1 MCRSDS
7 DCNRCVGL
15 ARSLVGN
22 LRPMK
27 VVVTG
32 GAGFLG
38 RRLALRLLD
47 RGSLIGPSNAQEP
60 IDSLVLVDVGAAP
73 GPTDG
78 LDGRAEFVIGDVT
91 EPELVRTLVDR
102 DDISVFHLASMVSAG
117 CELDFDNALRVNIGG
132 ASAVLDACRAR
143 GAQPRFVF
151 TSSIA
156 AFGGLAVSDVAGDT
170 TKLTPETTY
179 GTTKAICE
187 LLLNEYT
194 RKGFVDG
201 RSARL
206 PTVVIRPGRPNAAA
220 SSWVSGVFREPLN
233 GNECVLPV
241 DPRTRVPISGY
252 RTIVDNLI
260 RMHEVDGATLGADR
274 ALNLPS
280 LDVTAQEMI
289 DELRQTASDR
299 ALGPIRI
306 HPDPVIEAIIGGWPQ
321 RWSSERATAIGFVR
335 DESVEAIIRSY
346 VADFLESSS

>member
-1 MCRSDS
+1 
-7 DCNRCVGL
+7 
-15 ARSLVGN
+15 
-22 LRPMK
+22 MK

-47 RGSLIGPSNAQEP
+47 RGSLMGQSNAQEP
-60 IDSLVLVDVGAAP
+60 IDSLVLLDVVAAP
-73 GPTDG
+73 GPPDG
-78 LDGRAEFVIGDVT
+78 LEGRAEFVVGDVAD
-91 EPELVRTLVDR
+91 PELLCTLVDR

-117 CELDFDNALRVNIGG
+117 CELDLDGALRVNIDG
-132 ASAVLDACRAR
+132 ARAVLDACRATC
-143 GAQPRFVF
+143 AQPRLVF

-156 AFGGLAVSDVAGDT
+156 AFGGLGVSGVAGDM

-179 GTTKAICE
+179 GATKAICE
-187 LLLNEYT
+187 LLVNDYT

-260 RMHEVDGATLGADR
+260 RLHEVDGATLGADR
-274 ALNLPS
+274 ALNLPA
-280 LDVTAQEMI
+280 LDVSAQEMI
-289 DELRQTASDR
+289 EELRQASDR
-299 ALGPIRI
+299 PLGPIHVRL
-306 HPDPVIEAIIGGWPQ
+306 DPVIEAIYRGWAQ
-321 RWSSERATAIGFVR
+321 RSSFERATAIGLAR

-346 VADFLESSS
+346 VADFLEHLP

>member
-1 MCRSDS
+1 
-7 DCNRCVGL
+7 
-15 ARSLVGN
+15 
-22 LRPMK
+22 MK

-38 RRLALRLLD
+38 RMLALRLLD
-47 RGSLIGPSNAQEP
+47 RGSLTGPSNGQEP
-60 IDSLVLVDVGAAP
+60 IDSLVLLDVGAAP
-73 GPTDG
+73 GPPDG
-78 LDGRAEFVIGDVT
+78 LEARAGLVVGDVAD
-91 EPELVRTLVDR
+91 PELVRTVVDR

-117 CELDFDNALRVNIGG
+117 CELDFDGALRVNIGG
-132 ASAVLDACRAR
+132 ATAVLDACRAR

-156 AFGGLAVSDVAGDT
+156 AFGGLGVSGVAGDM
-170 TKLTPETTY
+170 TKLRPETTY

-187 LLLNEYT
+187 LLVNDYT
-194 RKGFVDG
+194 RKGYVDG

-220 SSWVSGVFREPLN
+220 SSWVSGIFREPLN

-260 RMHEVDGATLGADR
+260 RMHEADGASLGADR
-274 ALNLPS
+274 AFNLPA
-280 LDVTAQEMI
+280 LDVTAQDMI
-289 DELRQTASDR
+289 EELRQTSDR
-299 ALGPIRI
+299 PLGPIHVR
-306 HPDPVIEAIIGGWPQ
+306 PDPLIEAIFGGWAQ
-321 RWSSERATAIGFVR
+321 HWSFERASALGFAR
-335 DESVEAIIRSY
+335 DQSVEAIIRSY